1 MLNFLILSFALLLI
15 ISVLNTTVIGQQ
27 EPVTEEQITEEI
39 YSNIPT
45 VDMNKSKFISVDIF
59 ADRKEYTEFEDIKIL
74 VPVQGN
80 ASELIKLV
88 LETRNASNTVVHK
101 ASQIVNTNNISKFYL
116 HPANKGTYN
125 VTVKAIQGNSS
136 ETAFTMFKIT
146 SIFTTNI
153 LKFLYLSLGF
163 FGALLI
169 LITIGKKN
177 RLIDEIM
184 RFVFLSGIVASILA
198 SLLFTDL
205 EFGTQSPIGLIKLEP
220 NEENIEEWVFN
231 IGNVL
236 RVPIYVMVFG
246 LIGGYIRY
254 LYKTSKLIDEVKEK
268 INKSKSQTS
277 GDSLN
282 DKNTQIEGTKN
293 LQIESQD
300 RMAIFY
306 ESLKDIAFFSLA
318 PLLAIAV
325 YFLLFAFGLSGDN
338 AIYTQAVISFSIGL
352 VTEDVIRTLI
362 RFTQE
367 RLSDNNSK
375 SNDK

>member
-1 MLNFLILSFALLLI
+1 
-15 ISVLNTTVIGQQ
+15 
-27 EPVTEEQITEEI
+27 
-39 YSNIPT
+39 
-45 VDMNKSKFISVDIF
+45 
-59 ADRKEYTEFEDIKIL
+59 
-74 VPVQGN
+74 
-80 ASELIKLV
+80 
-88 LETRNASNTVVHK
+88 
-101 ASQIVNTNNISKFYL
+101 
-116 HPANKGTYN
+116 
-125 VTVKAIQGNSS
+125 
-136 ETAFTMFKIT
+136 
-146 SIFTTNI
+146 
-153 LKFLYLSLGF
+153 
-163 FGALLI
+163 
-169 LITIGKKN
+169 
-177 RLIDEIM
+177 
-184 RFVFLSGIVASILA
+184 
-198 SLLFTDL
+198 
-205 EFGTQSPIGLIKLEP
+205 
-220 NEENIEEWVFN
+220 
-231 IGNVL
+231 
-236 RVPIYVMVFG
+236 MVFG
-246 LIGGYIRY
+246 LIGGYMRY

-338 AIYTQAVISFSIGL
+338 VIYTQAVISFSIGL